1 MKLTAEDKRRLIE
14 WGYSER
20 DLAQIETATQ
30 KSKTTYKVGG
40 TYISRE
46 EAITALGRLEYL
58 SGIARSAFHFSAART
73 ASDGRVVIFDSSRL
87 FSKGGEA

>member
-1 MKLTAEDKRRLIE
+1 MKLTTEDKQHLIE

-20 DLAQIETATQ
+20 DLPQIEEAMRRDKTA
-30 KSKTTYKVGG
+30 YKIGSCS
-40 TYISRE
+40 ISRE
-46 EAITALGRLEYL
+46 DAIVALGRLEYL

-87 FSKGGEA
+87 FRKGGKA

>member
-1 MKLTAEDKRRLIE
+1 MKLTAEDKRHLIE

-20 DLAQIETATQ
+20 NLARIEEATQ
-30 KSKTTYKVGG
+30 KSKTTYKAEG

-58 SGIARSAFHFSAART
+58 SGIARSAFHLSAART
-73 ASDGRVVIFDSSRL
+73 GIDGRVVIFYSSRL
-87 FSKGGEA
+87 FGKGREA

>member
-1 MKLTAEDKRRLIE
+1 MKLTAEDKRHLIE

-20 DLAQIETATQ
+20 DLDRIEEAMQ
-30 KSKTTYKVGG
+30 RDKTTYEMGLCP
-40 TYISRE
+40 ISRE
-46 EAITALGRLEYL
+46 EAITVLGRLEYL

-87 FSKGGEA
+87 FRKGGEA

>member
-1 MKLTAEDKRRLIE
+1 MKLTAEDKRHLIE
-14 WGYSER
+14 WGHSER
-20 DLAQIETATQ
+20 DLAQIEEATQ
-30 KSKTTYKVGG
+30 KSKTTYKVGR

-73 ASDGRVVIFDSSRL
+73 ASDGRVVIFNSSRL
-87 FSKGGEA
+87 FGKGREA